1 MATDYYQDDENKK
14 KRRGGQGNKGRQP
27 GSTGAPQTPK
37 KPSNGGSKSSTSNKS
52 SNGGVDAK
60 GALEAGIAL
69 SKSLANA
76 SNAKKFRDA
85 GVSALLGKEVSANEK
100 LSDSMDVTSFHNAY
114 GSRNTD
120 NTGHDMSKMTDE
132 ERQRIYGV

>member
-37 KPSNGGSKSSTSNKS
+37 KPSNGGSKSSTSN
-52 SNGGVDAK
+52 GGVDVK
-60 GALEAGIAL
+60 GALKVGIAL

-76 SNAKKFRDA
+76 SDAKKYRDA
-85 GVSALLGKEVSANEK
+85 GISAFKGTPVKANEEMPK
-100 LSDSMDVTSFHNAY
+100 GMDVSVTDSYNMPRTGDDMGQMDHKERKKKY
-114 GSRNTD
+114 GF
-120 NTGHDMSKMTDE
+120 
-132 ERQRIYGV
+132 

>member
-1 MATDYYQDDENKK
+1 MPHTYDHKK
-14 KRRGGQGNKGRQP
+14 KKGGQGNKGRQP

-37 KPSNGGSKSSTSNKS
+37 KPPNGGSNGGSKSSTSKS

-120 NTGHDMSKMTDE
+120 ITGHDMSKMTDE

>member
-37 KPSNGGSKSSTSNKS
+37 KPSNGGSKSSTSKS
-52 SNGGVDAK
+52 SNGDVNAK

-76 SNAKKFRDA
+76 SGAKKFRDA

-120 NTGHDMSKMTDE
+120 NTGHDMSKMTE
-132 ERQRIYGV
+132 KERQRIYGV